1 MRSIYSA
8 IFLLLIAISSFA
20 QDGAQQFASL
30 GDLKLESGE
39 VLRDCRVGYR
49 TFGKLA
55 ADKSNAIL
63 FPTWFSG
70 TTKML
75 VGEVGP
81 GKLVDP
87 ATYFVITVD
96 ALSNG
101 VSSSPSNSKLQP
113 RQQFPKITIRDMVN
127 SQYRLLTEVLHV
139 SHLKAVMGDSMG
151 GMQTFQWM
159 VSYPDFMDK
168 AIPIV
173 GSPRVAAY
181 DLLLWRG
188 EMEAVKSDPK
198 WKDGNYS
205 EQPGVAAIAY
215 LETMTITTPADYNKI
230 VTREKIDASIKQAKE
245 DTAAFDGNDRVR
257 QLEAIMGL
265 DVSMPFGGS
274 MEKAAAAVKAKVL
287 VIVGRNDHTVTPGPA
302 LTFAKLLNAEVL
314 ELQGDCG
321 HVAPDCEIKITSATI
336 ARFLAK

>member
-1 MRSIYSA
+1 
-8 IFLLLIAISSFA
+8 
-20 QDGAQQFASL
+20 
-30 GDLKLESGE
+30 
-39 VLRDCRVGYR
+39 
-49 TFGKLA
+49 
-55 ADKSNAIL
+55 
-63 FPTWFSG
+63 
-70 TTKML
+70 
-75 VGEVGP
+75 
-81 GKLVDP
+81 
-87 ATYFVITVD
+87 
-96 ALSNG
+96 
-101 VSSSPSNSKLQP
+101 
-113 RQQFPKITIRDMVN
+113 
-127 SQYRLLTEVLHV
+127 
-139 SHLKAVMGDSMG
+139 
-151 GMQTFQWM
+151 
-159 VSYPDFMDK
+159 MDK

-215 LETMTITTPADYNKI
+215 LETMTITTPADYNKN

-321 HVAPDCEIKITSATI
+321 HVAPDCEIKTTSATI